1 MMNKKRKH
9 NHIKL
14 FKITKHEAMMI
25 EDEWNRRYNAE
36 VSKWVSDLY

>member
-1 MMNKKRKH
+1 
-9 NHIKL
+9 
-14 FKITKHEAMMI
+14 MMI